1 MKLKEN
7 WRRKWNFETK
17 MYFVIVMAII
27 ITTLLGII
35 VSTVSSVY
43 SLTKQS
49 RQHAMEQL
57 AIMANDY
64 ENNLDQYKSLATSV
78 VLDEY
83 VQKYCN
89 SLKADETYE
98 VSGQVYGVLMNLLNI
113 QNNANFLAITNENA
127 GTYVYNG
134 NFNIHESDFEIF
146 SKDYEKSILAKS
158 KGTLRISFSNT
169 FYKGKKNTITL
180 YFPVYSLT
188 HMITSNGM
196 VIINLDDN
204 IIERLNSQNK
214 IDHSNLYLTNM
225 EGHIIS
231 TYNKESIG
239 ETIEFKDKLKE
250 KSGTFWHNGKLI
262 NYKKIDDWNLYLTHE
277 ISPIYFLQ
285 NCINTTII
293 LLLGMLIVLGVALLV
308 SKNIINKLYR
318 PLNKIL
324 NKMNDVSNG
333 RLKTRIS
340 TNDMDSDS
348 MILAV
353 GFNSMMDRI
362 DVLIQQVKEEQL
374 QLNQVKLNALQSQI
388 QPHFLYNTLEC
399 VHWQALSEGS
409 QEISTIVK
417 ALAKYYRIC
426 LSEGHDI
433 ITLDQELEHVRNYMI
448 IQNMRYENIIDLNI
462 QVDDQYKKIKIPKL
476 TLQPLVENSIYHG
489 FRAKEGIRGRIDIYM
504 EDTEEG
510 NYLVV
515 ADDGVGMT
523 KEQIRHFNNSISEFD
538 RNIGYG
544 INNVNKRIELMFGGD
559 YGLKFRSNYGKGFLV
574 EIHLP
579 REE

>member
-1 MKLKEN
+1 MN
-7 WRRKWNFETK
+7 
-17 MYFVIVMAII
+17 FVIVTAII
-27 ITTLLGII
+27 ITSLLGII
-35 VSTVSSVY
+35 VSTVSLAY

-57 AIMANDY
+57 SIMANDY
-64 ENNLDQYKSLATSV
+64 ENNLNQYKSLTTFI

-98 VSGQVYGVLMNLLNI
+98 VSGQVYGILMNLLYI
-113 QNNANFLAITNENA
+113 QNNANFIAITNDNA
-127 GTYVYNG
+127 QTYVYNG
-134 NFNIHESDFEIF
+134 NFSMQESGFENF
-146 SKDYEKSILAKS
+146 MEDYEKSIQAKS
-158 KGTLRISFSNT
+158 KGTLRISFSDT
-169 FYKGKKNTITL
+169 FYKGKKNSITL

-196 VIINLDDN
+196 VIINLDD
-204 IIERLNSQNK
+204 K

-225 EGHIIS
+225 EGNIIS
-231 TYNKESIG
+231 TYDHESIG
-239 ETIEFKDKLKE
+239 ETIEFKDKLQE
-250 KSGTFWHNGKLI
+250 RSGSLWHNGKLI
-262 NYKKIDDWNLYLTHE
+262 HYKKIADWNLYLIHE

-285 NCINTTII
+285 NSISITVI
-293 LLLGMLIVLGVALLV
+293 LLTGMLVVLGVVLLV

-324 NKMNDVSNG
+324 GKMNDVSEG
-333 RLKTRIS
+333 CLKTRIS
-340 TNDMDSDS
+340 TKDMDSDS
-348 MILAV
+348 MVLAL

-362 DVLIQQVKEEQL
+362 DLLIDQVKDEQL

-399 VHWQALSEGS
+399 VHWQALSEGN

-426 LSEGHDI
+426 LSQGHDI
-433 ITLDQELEHVRNYMI
+433 ITLDQELEHVKNYMI
-448 IQNMRYENIIDLNI
+448 IQNMRYEDIIDLNI
-462 QVDDQYKKIKIPKL
+462 QVDDVYKKIKIPKL
-476 TLQPLVENSIYHG
+476 TLQPLVENSVYHG
-489 FRAKEGIRGRIDIYM
+489 FRSREASKGRIDIYM
-504 EDTEEG
+504 EETKEA

-523 KEQIRHFNNSISEFD
+523 KDQIEHFNKSISEFD

-544 INNVNKRIELMFGGD
+544 INNVNKRIELMFGED

-579 REE
+579 REG